1 VNPCLLGLSNSSIRD
16 AEKANVKIQ
25 LMSIPTDP
33 HLDLF
38 KQLSPITSACLG
50 LTCKVFYGIHWSL
63 HGKVGLEEEDEQS
76 NSCLAFSLQSWI
88 APLVLS
94 GHAGIPKFI
103 PVEAVKL
110 QREEFP
116 KEERLAIAEYW
127 ERVKA
132 ARRLGGHMDGFY
144 KY

>member
-1 VNPCLLGLSNSSIRD
+1 
-16 AEKANVKIQ
+16 
-25 LMSIPTDP
+25 
-33 HLDLF
+33 
-38 KQLSPITSACLG
+38 LSPITSACLG
-50 LTCKVFYGIHWSL
+50 LTCKAFYGIRWSL
-63 HGKVGLEEEDEQS
+63 HGKVGLEAEDEQS
-76 NSCLAFSLQSWI
+76 NSWLAFFLQSWI
-88 APLVLS
+88 APLALS

-110 QREEFP
+110 QKEEFP

-132 ARRLGGHMDGFY
+132 ARRLGGHIDGFY